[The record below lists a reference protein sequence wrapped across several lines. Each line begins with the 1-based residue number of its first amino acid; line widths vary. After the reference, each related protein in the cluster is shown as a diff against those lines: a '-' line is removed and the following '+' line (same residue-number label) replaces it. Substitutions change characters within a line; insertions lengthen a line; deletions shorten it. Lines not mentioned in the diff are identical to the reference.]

1 MGENLVT
8 ALEITVVGMSLV
20 FAAILLLWAMM
31 AVLMRLTAETEETAP
46 VESKPLTLDEQE
58 LRRRAAIAAVAVALA
73 REQQQLQPHEFPL
86 PPTAIVSPWQSV
98 QRGRLISQKGP
109 RK

>member
-8 ALEITVVGMSLV
+8 ALEITIVGMGLV
-20 FAAILLLWAMM
+20 FAAILLLWAVML
-31 AVLMRLTAETEETAP
+31 VLMRLTTKSGAAAP
-46 VESKPLTLDEQE
+46 VESAPLTVDDQE